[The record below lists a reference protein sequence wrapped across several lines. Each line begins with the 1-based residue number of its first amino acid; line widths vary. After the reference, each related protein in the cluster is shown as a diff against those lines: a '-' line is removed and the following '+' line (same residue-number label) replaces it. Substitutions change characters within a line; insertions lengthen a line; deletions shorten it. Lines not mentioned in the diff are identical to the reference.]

1 MYGQND
7 RFVSHEACK
16 TCGSRDNFAR
26 YASGSGYCFG
36 CGAFERRTTSPAAWN
51 QRGIQR
57 VGESS
62 QPEESGIRPCPDDI
76 GTYYPVKVLEWL
88 SKYSIG
94 VPELIKHN
102 VLWSPSREQLIYI
115 FYGAGKDVVLWQA
128 RNFRQGTTHKSRF
141 YTSGSP
147 ADVLA
152 TYYPS
157 EESNT
162 AIIVEDC
169 CSAIKCAEAGFA
181 GVPCFSA
188 AMPREK
194 LARLRRYYSNVV
206 VWLDADKLNEARKLA
221 TQCALLGFTSKVV
234 HTENDPKELRIQ
246 DHVR

>member
-1 MYGQND
+1 MHVEND
-7 RFVSHEACK
+7 RFVSHEACPS
-16 TCGSRDNFAR
+16 CGSRDNFAR
-26 YASGSGYCFG
+26 YASGSGFCFG
-36 CGAFERRTTSPAAWN
+36 CGRFEKRT
-51 QRGIQR
+51 GISSQSRLQR
-57 VGESS
+57 VGSESCGESS
-62 QPEESGIRPCPDDI
+62 GVRPCPDDL

-102 VLWSPSREQLIYI
+102 VLWSPSREQLIYQ
-115 FYGAGKDVVLWQA
+115 FYGAGKDLVLWQA
-128 RNFRQGTTHKSRF
+128 RNFRDGTTHKSRF

-147 ADVLA
+147 ANVLA
-152 TYYPS
+152 TYYPR

-188 AMPREK
+188 AMPKEK

-206 VWLDADKLNEARKLA
+206 VWLDSDKLNEARKLA
-221 TQCALLGFTSKVV
+221 TQAALLGFSSKVV
-234 HTENDPKELRIQ
+234 HTELDPKQLSIR
-246 DHVR
+246 DYVHG